1 MAFDFY
7 ISFEAKGFW
16 LLACWADDED
26 SWLVFGPPININ
38 ILLSSLDD
46 EKYLLM
52 RWLYFTQVSTP
63 RVFILTLKAK

>member
-26 SWLVFGPPININ
+26 SWLVLGPPININ

-52 RWLYFTQVSTP
+52 R
-63 RVFILTLKAK
+63 